1 MMADAVRTR
10 YRRQCSLVSQVCADV
25 RCVLDDERV
34 AAILILL
41 SLGYS
46 GLNHAAMNRRF
57 PCKVTSLTVRNLQQ
71 QENQQ
76 TDTHSIIAKIKFG

>member
-46 GLNHAAMNRRF
+46 GLNHAAR
-57 PCKVTSLTVRNLQQ
+57 
-71 QENQQ
+71 E
-76 TDTHSIIAKIKFG
+76 

>member
-57 PCKVTSLTVRNLQQ
+57 PCKALGILIKRDVTADCQKMYCWHWRFNG
-71 QENQQ
+71 E
-76 TDTHSIIAKIKFG
+76 